1 MSISRGSTKE
11 TEAAASSATGVEP
24 IEADEDDIGSCAR
37 LRDELRGEPGAR
49 EHDQACLLY
58 DSPRFEEATQALEAT
73 QRAGPGPCDATL
85 CLPDRQEDGP
95 IVPGTAFADSATTSI
110 SNRSRAAGSLTEV
123 KPTRFGRPSS
133 VCEDANRR
141 VHSRARSSKCG
152 PRTCASNRAV
162 APDDRAMEAEHGVGH
177 PQERALREQEIVVAT
192 DESGALGRHRTSR
205 TTARARERSIRK
217 LSLAIRSPPY

>member
-85 CLPDRQEDGP
+85 RLPDRQEDGP

-123 KPTRFGRPSS
+123 KPTRFGRPSKRLRGREPARPFARELLEVRPKDLCVES
-133 VCEDANRR
+133 RGRAGRPRDGSGAWGRPPEGAGA
-141 VHSRARSSKCG
+141 SRAG
-152 PRTCASNRAV
+152 
-162 APDDRAMEAEHGVGH
+162 DRCRDG
-177 PQERALREQEIVVAT
+177 
-192 DESGALGRHRTSR
+192 
-205 TTARARERSIRK
+205 
-217 LSLAIRSPPY
+217 